1 MNVINIKGVS
11 NLLKKSS
18 VGRKLFKSA
27 IKLVLFLLEHQRLI
41 DKRDIEKM
49 ALDFERGTINL
60 GDDLSEKIMARA
72 FGEYVINDRLR
83 RGERTKFDLTK
94 RKDTEKEITPKLS
107 V

>member
-11 NLLKKSS
+11 KLLKKSS

-49 ALDFERGTINL
+49 ALDFERGTLNL
-60 GDDLSEKIMARA
+60 GDDLSEKIVARA
-72 FGEYVINDRLR
+72 FGEYIINDRLR
-83 RGERTKFDLTK
+83 RGGRTEFDVKTRDK
-94 RKDTEKEITPKLS
+94 ASKDNTPKLS